1 MKGGIAMKVSDVL
14 IKCGLA
20 IYAISIFLDFT
31 IYKIPK
37 IPMIIILCVASVLI
51 LMGGVFLRIEK

>member
-1 MKGGIAMKVSDVL
+1 MKVSDVL

-20 IYAISIFLDFT
+20 IYAISIFVNFT

-51 LMGGVFLRIEK
+51 LMGCVFLRIGK

>member
-14 IKCGLA
+14 TKCGLA
-20 IYAISIFLDFT
+20 IGAISFFVNVT

-37 IPMIIILCVASVLI
+37 ISMIIILCVASVLI
-51 LMGGVFLRIEK
+51 LMGCVFRRIGK

>member
-14 IKCGLA
+14 TKCGLA
-20 IYAISIFLDFT
+20 IGAISIFVNVT

-37 IPMIIILCVASVLI
+37 ISMIIILCVASVLI
-51 LMGGVFLRIEK
+51 LMGCVFRRIGK